1 MPAIINTN
9 VASLNAQRNLD
20 SSQNTLATALQRL
33 SSGLRINSAKDDAA
47 GLAISERFTA
57 QIRGNSQAA
66 RNANDGISLSQTAE
80 GDLVQVTNNLQR
92 IRELAVQSANA
103 TNSASDRAALQLE
116 ATQLISEIDRVAS
129 NSAFNGVKLLDG
141 SFTAQQFQV
150 GANATAND
158 RITISSIASAR
169 ISVLGSATTNLAT
182 VTGGGPVTSVAL
194 LAGDLTLNGVS
205 VQGSVAG
212 AAGQST
218 DSAFSKA
225 AAINLQSSLSFVT
238 ATANAVTA
246 SGVAATPVTTAAT
259 PATFSLAGINAPAAT
274 STTVTGVAA
283 TAFTAPG
290 DNIAA
295 GDLQINGTAIGAITA
310 GGSAVAQGANV
321 AAAINLLTGTHGVT
335 ATANGTTGAVT
346 LTNASTAAISVAFAG
361 ATATTARTGFTPGSQ
376 AANTYAAITGTNFT
390 VGGTAITLGSTVAAS
405 SNDYATALAAEVAA
419 DLSAAGNLGYTAVN
433 TGGKLDIQRADG
445 ANFSVVTTGANT
457 ASVTGFTVGTRT
469 TTTGVP
475 ASSTITAITAGDL
488 SINGVAITTAISGT
502 TSASQR
508 GTDLAAAINSQQST
522 TGVTA
527 SAAPSGALTL
537 TAADGRNVT
546 VAFAG
551 TANAGNTGLTAATT
565 RGTVTLSSTDS
576 AGITIAGA
584 ASAKVG
590 LVNGLTASTATSTG
604 GLSLL
609 TIATVTGANAALA
622 TIDAALTTVNTSRAN
637 LGAVQNRFA
646 STVSSLQT
654 TVENLSASRSRIQ
667 DADFAQETAALS
679 RSQILQQAGTAILA
693 QANASANNVLSLL
706 R

>member
-66 RNANDGISLSQTAE
+66 RNANDGISLAQTAE

-103 TNSASDRAALQLE
+103 TNSASDRDALQLE
-116 ATQLISEIDRVAS
+116 ASQLISEIDRVAS

-182 VTGGGPVTSVAL
+182 VTGSGPVTSAAL

-218 DSAFSKA
+218 DSAFAKA

-246 SGVAATPVTTAAT
+246 SGVAATPVTT
-259 PATFSLAGINAPAAT
+259 PATAASFSLAGINAPAAT
-274 STTVTGVAA
+274 STTVTGIAA
-283 TAFTAPG
+283 TAFTSPA
-290 DNIAA
+290 DDITA
-295 GDLQINGTAIGAITA
+295 GDLEINGTAIGAITA
-310 GGSAVAQGANV
+310 GGDAPTQATNV

-335 ATANGTTGAVT
+335 ADATSGVVV
-346 LTNASTAAISVAFAG
+346 LTNATTAAIDVTFAG
-361 ATATTARTGFTPGSQ
+361 ATATTARTGLTAGSQ
-376 AANTYAAITGTNFT
+376 VANTYAAITGTNFT

-405 SNDYATALAAEVAA
+405 SSAYATVLAAEVAS
-419 DLSAAGNLGYTAVN
+419 DLTAAGNLGYTAVN

-457 ASVTGFTVGTRT
+457 ASVTGFTVGTAT

-475 ASSTITAITAGDL
+475 ASSTIGGITAGDL
-488 SINGVAITTAISGT
+488 SINGVAITTGIAST

-551 TANAGNTGLTAATT
+551 TATAANTGLTAATT

-584 ASAKVG
+584 ASSKVG
-590 LVNGLTASTATSTG
+590 LTDGLTASTATSTG

-622 TIDAALTTVNTSRAN
+622 TIDAALTTVNSTRAS